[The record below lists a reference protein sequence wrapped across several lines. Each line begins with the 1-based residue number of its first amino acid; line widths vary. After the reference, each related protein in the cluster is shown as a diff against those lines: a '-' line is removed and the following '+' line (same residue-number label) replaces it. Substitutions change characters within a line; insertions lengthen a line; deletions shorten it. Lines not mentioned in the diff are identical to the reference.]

1 MRPLRRRAARASWPR
16 GGRHCVPSVTAGF
29 PGAAGSGLVDL
40 IARRRPRWLHTAW
53 CSATGALG
61 LLLALAGTAGGQN
74 RFTVLEEPS
83 TTAVGVA
90 VVVATGGAVEAESE
104 AGATHL
110 AAQALLEGIRSQ
122 LESLGGHASV
132 ECSRST
138 IRFTLLLPARTW
150 RVATDLLLDQLFRRR
165 EVNDAALERARA
177 RVLRALRLDEGN
189 PAHEARIA
197 LATARFGTDSHWA
210 RAPCGRAETVAQLG
224 QEEIREAA
232 RKRFVPSRAT
242 AAVVGPVEAEAAR
255 DVLRRALGDSG
266 PPRLPDGPRARPAAA
281 PRFVEKKTIT
291 TWVGLAFPL
300 PEEPDTEALE
310 LLACYLREATRP
322 SPARPD
328 VHAVEIDLE
337 RDGGGG
343 ALVVYLVTEP
353 DQAGRRASELRSLVR
368 RLARDELS
376 ETEFESLVR
385 RCRGA
390 RLLALAAPEAR
401 ARDAALQ
408 LCFDRE
414 YRPPA
419 AEIDALAAERLRRAA
434 ASLPE
439 PTVVTV
445 GPSRAP

>member
-1 MRPLRRRAARASWPR
+1 M
-16 GGRHCVPSVTAGF
+16 
-29 PGAAGSGLVDL
+29 
-40 IARRRPRWLHTAW
+40 
-53 CSATGALG
+53 GALG

-74 RFTVLEEPS
+74 RFTVLEEPG

-132 ECSRST
+132 ECRRST
-138 IRFTLLLPARTW
+138 IRFTLLLPERTW
-150 RVATDLLLDQLFRRR
+150 RVATDLFLDQLFRRR
-165 EVNDAALERARA
+165 EVSDAALERARA

-189 PAHEARIA
+189 PAHDARIA
-197 LATARFGTDSHWA
+197 LAAARFGTDSQRA
-210 RAPCGRAETVAQLG
+210 RAPCGRAETIAQLG
-224 QEEIREAA
+224 RAEIRETA

-242 AAVVGPVEAEAAR
+242 AAVAGPVEAATAG

-266 PPRLPDGPRARPAAA
+266 PRRLPDGPRSRAAAA
-281 PRFVEKKTIT
+281 PRFVAKNTVT
-291 TWVGLAFPL
+291 TWVGMAFPL

-310 LLACYLREATRP
+310 LLACYLREETRP
-322 SPARPD
+322 SPTRPD

-337 RDGGGG
+337 RDGGG

-353 DQAGRRASELRSLVR
+353 DQAGLRASELRSLVR

-390 RLLALAAPEAR
+390 RLLALATPEAR

-419 AEIDALAAERLRRAA
+419 AEIDVITAERLRRAA
-434 ASLPE
+434 ASLSE